1 MRRFLIRFFINAAA
15 IGVIV
20 SGILPGI
27 RITGNTLPTLVVVAL
42 IFGLIN
48 TLIKPIVQLLT
59 CPVILL
65 TMGLFMFI
73 INGVLL
79 YLTAFISGLV
89 SQNVG
94 VGGTLQIDNLLWAI
108 VGSIIVTA
116 VSLVLER
123 LMGVNEPRVVIKRVE
138 IRQVTERTRQ
148 QLDADWDR
156 SVNEFGDDIIDP
168 KTGKPRS

>member
-168 KTGKPRS
+168 KTGKPRL

>member
-48 TLIKPIVQLLT
+48 TLIKPIVQILT
-59 CPVILL
+59 CPIILL
-65 TMGLFMFI
+65 SLGLFMFI

-79 YLTAFISGLV
+79 YATAFISGLV

-94 VGGTLQIDNLLWAI
+94 VGGTLQIDNVLWAI
-108 VGSIIVTA
+108 VGSIIVTV

-123 LMGVNEPRVVIKRVE
+123 LLGVNERRVVVKRVE
-138 IRQVTERTRQ
+138 IQQITARTRE

-156 SVNEFGDDIIDP
+156 SVNQFGDDIIDP
-168 KTGKPRS
+168 NTGKPR

>member
-1 MRRFLIRFFINAAA
+1 MRRFLLRFFINAAA

-27 RITGNTLPTLVVVAL
+27 RITGSTLPTLVVVAL

-65 TMGLFMFI
+65 TLGLFMFV

-79 YLTAFISGLV
+79 YATAFLSGLIA
-89 SQNVG
+89 QNVG
-94 VGGTLQIDNLLWAI
+94 VGGTLQIDNLLWAV

-116 VSLVLER
+116 VSLVLEQ
-123 LMGVNEPRVVIKRVE
+123 LLGVNEPRVVIRRVE
-138 IRQVTERTRQ
+138 IKQVSQNLRR
-148 QLDADWDR
+148 QLDAEWDK

-168 KTGKPRS
+168 KTGRPR

>member
-48 TLIKPIVQLLT
+48 TLIKPIVQILT
-59 CPVILL
+59 CPIILL
-65 TMGLFMFI
+65 SLGLFMFI

-79 YLTAFISGLV
+79 YATAFISGLV

-94 VGGTLQIDNLLWAI
+94 VGGTLQIDNVLWAI
-108 VGSIIVTA
+108 VGSIIITV

-123 LMGVNEPRVVIKRVE
+123 LLGVNERRVVVKRVE
-138 IRQVTERTRQ
+138 IQQITARTRE

-156 SVNEFGDDIIDP
+156 SVNQFGDDIIDP
-168 KTGKPRS
+168 NTGKPR

>member
-59 CPVILL
+59 CPLILFSL
-65 TMGLFMFI
+65 GLFLFI
-73 INGVLL
+73 INGLLL
-79 YLTAFISGLV
+79 YATAFISGLV

-108 VGSIIVTA
+108 LGSIIVTV

-123 LMGVNEPRVVIKRVE
+123 LLGVNEPRVVVKRVE
-138 IRQVTERTRQ
+138 IHQISARTRE

-168 KTGKPRS
+168 NTGKPR

>member
-1 MRRFLIRFFINAAA
+1 MRRFLLRFFINAAA

-65 TMGLFMFI
+65 TLGLFMFI

-79 YLTAFISGLV
+79 YVTAFVSGLV

-94 VGGTLQIDNLLWAI
+94 VGGTLQIDNLLWA
-108 VGSIIVTA
+108 VLGSIIVTA
-116 VSLVLER
+116 VSLVLEQ
-123 LMGVNEPRVVIKRVE
+123 LLGVNEPRVVIRRVE
-138 IRQVTERTRQ
+138 IRQVSEPLRR
-148 QLDADWDR
+148 QLDAEWDR

-168 KTGKPRS
+168 KTGKPR